1 MNGQQNKPGYILAL
15 TLALMALFM
24 FIATYVSNKGLIFSS
39 FSKTMVDREKAR
51 QLAYGGIQLAMS
63 QLATKESADA
73 KASADKKKSE
83 KTEESPKAPADAKS
97 EGQGKA
103 KDGEK
108 KAEQPSDG
116 KQLLKVLLPNLG
128 RLQKYNLTQNIEG
141 ITATIGIMIT
151 SEEGKININRMYD
164 FEKHKFVGEP
174 VPGGKQEAKDEN
186 NMKKMLQELF
196 AQINE
201 QTGAELFNEF
211 EKFLKERKYP
221 INDVTELLTIKGF
234 EVFKNN
240 VFYDPTAKEPKK
252 INLYLTDIF
261 TVSSSKQSIEP
272 WLIADSLGSLIK
284 LQRTQTPAVDELLKS
299 FKDKSDWKNDWN
311 KSLKNLY
318 GVDFAGLAKFL
329 PPLLNPVF
337 DPKMFSVLSFATV
350 GKVTVRL
357 VALLEREK
365 SGKDGQV
372 EVKIRNVFIL

>member
-1 MNGQQNKPGYILAL
+1 MKFEQNKPGYILAL

-51 QLAYGGIQLAMS
+51 QLAYGGIQLAIS
-63 QLATKESADA
+63 QLSVQEKPEKKEEEHTGILPNEKESADA
-73 KASADKKKSE
+73 KSS
-83 KTEESPKAPADAKS
+83 
-97 EGQGKA
+97 GGGKA

-116 KQLLKVLLPNLG
+116 KQLLKVLLPNMG
-128 RLQKYNLTQNIEG
+128 RLQKFNLKQNIDG
-141 ITATIGIMIT
+141 ITGALGIMIT

-174 VPGGKQEAKDEN
+174 VPGSKQEAKDET

-196 AQINE
+196 GQIRE
-201 QTGAELFNEF
+201 QMGADLFGEF

-221 INDVTELLTIKGF
+221 VNDVTELLTIKGF
-234 EVFKNN
+234 DAFKNN
-240 VFYDPTAKEPKK
+240 IFYDPTIADQKASK
-252 INLYLTDIF
+252 LYLTDIF

-272 WLIADSLGSLIK
+272 WLISNSLASLLK
-284 LQRTQTPAVDELLKS
+284 LQRNPEKAPATDELLKA
-299 FKDKSDWKNDWN
+299 FKEKSDWKNDWN

-318 GVDFAGLAKFL
+318 GVEFAGLPKFIV
-329 PPLLNPVF
+329 PLLNPVF
-337 DPKMFSVLSFATV
+337 DPKMFSVFSYATV
-350 GKVTVRL
+350 GSVTVRL
-357 VALLEREK
+357 IALLEREK

-372 EVKIRNVFIL
+372 EIKIRGIYLI